1 MQLFNH
7 KKPEELSS
15 NVPYPNPCWQHFTK
29 LTYFTKW
36 KCPRHQL
43 TQAHVHSPDIL
54 IKFTGDIFLSSNNTK
69 HIYDWTLIILSK
81 YSILNMDI
89 AGSNR
94 PLKIFLFPFSI
105 TLVFLSFLFFF
116 DDLKKRK
123 FSFTKVK
130 HKELM

>member
-1 MQLFNH
+1 MYPILIRVDSTLQNLPTLQN
-7 KKPEELSS
+7 E
-15 NVPYPNPCWQHFTK
+15 NVPRTNTH
-29 LTYFTKW
+29 
-36 KCPRHQL
+36 
-43 TQAHVHSPDIL
+43 TQAHVHSRDIL
-54 IKFTGDIFLSSNNTK
+54 IKFTGGIFLSSNNTK
-69 HIYDWTLIILSK
+69 HIYDGTLIILSK

-105 TLVFLSFLFFF
+105 TLVFLSFF